1 MRLCYQAKK
10 EEKEE
15 RLTTEFFLEN
25 RAPWEMQRE
34 IRSDLFSSMSP
45 LSATE
50 TQAAGVWL
58 GGRALTGHV

>member
-25 RAPWEMQRE
+25 RAPWEMQLE
-34 IRSDLFSSMSP
+34 IRRLVFLYVS
-45 LSATE
+45 TKCN
-50 TQAAGVWL
+50 
-58 GGRALTGHV
+58 